1 MTKCIYK
8 QNLSLHPLPSYV
20 IEDWKKNLCEHIS
33 DFNAFCIRLIG
44 DVLRQ
49 PSSQHFWKDGKFMWF
64 VDAKQNHVQAVW
76 MTNNGI
82 AVFEDEK
89 TREISRIEFHY

>member
-8 QNLSLHPLPSYV
+8 QNFSLHQLPSDV
-20 IEDWKKNLCEHIS
+20 IEDFKKDLCERIS

-49 PSSQHFWKDGKFMWF
+49 PSSQYFWKDGKFMWF
-64 VDAKQNHVQAVW
+64 TDAKQNHVQAVW
-76 MTNNGI
+76 MTNNGNAI
-82 AVFEDEK
+82 FEDEK
-89 TREISRIEFHY
+89 TGEISRVEFHY